1 MADSLDRMS
10 SIPLSQKVL
19 LLIIVLAGIGAAWY
33 FLMYEEVQANIKT
46 ETRKV
51 KTLQDELAKEQ
62 DTKRNLDRYK
72 KEIVELRRER
82 EDMRRSLPESAEIAD
97 LLQQIHSEAKTSGL
111 EISRWESD
119 TTTRESLYVRIPV
132 NIKLTGTFQQIST
145 FYYSLA
151 RLQRIVNIE
160 DIELVSLRKATD
172 TQEER
177 LVANSVAT
185 TFQYLPPAQAAPT
198 TAKKGKKPK
207 KGKK

>member
-10 SIPLSQKVL
+10 SVPMSQKVL

-33 FLMYEEVQANIKT
+33 FLMYEELQVNITT
-46 ETRKV
+46 ETAKV
-51 KTLQDELAKEQ
+51 KTLQEDLAREQ
-62 DTKRNLDRYK
+62 DIKRNLDRYK

-119 TTTRESLYVRIPV
+119 KTTRESLYVRIPV
-132 NIKLTGTFQQIST
+132 NIKLTGTFQQIAT
-145 FYYSLA
+145 FYLNLA

-160 DIELVSLRKATD
+160 DIDLVSLRKATD
-172 TQEER
+172 TEEDR

-185 TFQYLPPAQAAPT
+185 TFQYLPPAQRAAP
-198 TAKKGKKPK
+198 APK